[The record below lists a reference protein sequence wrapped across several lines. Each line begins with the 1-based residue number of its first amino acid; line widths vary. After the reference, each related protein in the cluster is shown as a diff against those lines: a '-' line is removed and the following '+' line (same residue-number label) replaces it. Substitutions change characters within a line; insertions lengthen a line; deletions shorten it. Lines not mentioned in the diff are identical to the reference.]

1 MSIFNK
7 RTLRVKKTISEHLVF
22 RDSVSTLFQQ
32 IKQHRNTDVIL
43 DFSDVKSVSRSFAQ
57 EYLKQKKNQ
66 SFPLKEKKMIP
77 DVKKMFDA
85 AKKHQKK
92 SFPLSFDDTKE
103 SSLND
108 LLQQS
113 EKDYMK

>member
-7 RTLRVKKTISEHLVF
+7 RSLRVKKTISEHLVF

-32 IKQHRNTDVIL
+32 IKHHKNADVVL
-43 DFSDVKSVSRSFAQ
+43 DFSDVKSISRSFAQ
-57 EYLKQKKNQ
+57 EYLQKKKNH
-66 SFPLKEKKMIP
+66 SFPLKEKNMSPEI
-77 DVKKMFDA
+77 KKMFDA
-85 AKKHQKK
+85 VKKHQKK
-92 SFPLSFDDTKE
+92 SLPLSFDDTKE